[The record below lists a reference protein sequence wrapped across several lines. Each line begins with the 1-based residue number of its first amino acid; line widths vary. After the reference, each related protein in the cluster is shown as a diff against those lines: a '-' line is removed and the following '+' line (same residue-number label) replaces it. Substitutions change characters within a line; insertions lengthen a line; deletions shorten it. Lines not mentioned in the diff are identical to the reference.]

1 MKRHFL
7 ICVAAGA
14 LVCSWPSQTA
24 TAQTTRQITPSN
36 VFAPGEIWPDI
47 SGKTINAHGG
57 GMMFHEGTYYWYGEI
72 KEGRTWAPEANR
84 SWGGTRVMA
93 LGVSCYSS
101 TNLYDWKFEAI
112 ALPATTS
119 EPSHDLHTSKVIER
133 PKVIYNRTTKK
144 FVMWMHIDSEDYAA
158 ARSGVAVSEK
168 PGGPFTYLG
177 SFRPDAGVWPENVTD
192 TNKEP
197 SDHNPLARDFAGGQ
211 MARDMTVFLDDDEKA
226 YQFYASED
234 NATMHVSLLSD
245 DYLRPAGKYCRIF
258 IGRSM
263 EAPAAFKRNGKYY
276 ILASDCRGWAPNA
289 ARSAV
294 ADSIWGPWTELGN
307 PWEGAEAAI
316 SFNTQSSYVLPV
328 QGQNDKFIFVADR
341 WISTNLPDS
350 RYIWLPL
357 RFGANGKPELR
368 WQSNWSLPT
377 AHSARSSRG

>member
-1 MKRHFL
+1 MRLQMKRHFL

-36 VFAPGEIWPDI
+36 AFAPGEIWPDI

-72 KEGRTWAPEANR
+72 KEGRTRAPEANR

-101 TNLYDWKFEAI
+101 TNLYGWKFEAI

-168 PGGPFTYLG
+168 P
-177 SFRPDAGVWPENVTD
+177 
-192 TNKEP
+192 
-197 SDHNPLARDFAGGQ
+197 
-211 MARDMTVFLDDDEKA
+211 
-226 YQFYASED
+226 
-234 NATMHVSLLSD
+234 
-245 DYLRPAGKYCRIF
+245 
-258 IGRSM
+258 
-263 EAPAAFKRNGKYY
+263 
-276 ILASDCRGWAPNA
+276 
-289 ARSAV
+289 
-294 ADSIWGPWTELGN
+294 
-307 PWEGAEAAI
+307 
-316 SFNTQSSYVLPV
+316 
-328 QGQNDKFIFVADR
+328 
-341 WISTNLPDS
+341 
-350 RYIWLPL
+350 
-357 RFGANGKPELR
+357 
-368 WQSNWSLPT
+368 
-377 AHSARSSRG
+377 